1 MAPKSPSPISTT
13 TPTPP
18 PIKSPVAPEE
28 NRLEARMVNGC
39 WCVMVNGGWVE
50 LGFHE
55 ERPHQVTPIS
65 LPAEQVLRENHY
77 WGLDSLEDPP
87 RGGEMHP
94 HQGQVTPTGQ
104 LLTAAPQRVDT

>member
-1 MAPKSPSPISTT
+1 
-13 TPTPP
+13 
-18 PIKSPVAPEE
+18 
-28 NRLEARMVNGC
+28 MVNGR

-65 LPAEQVLRENHY
+65 LPAKQVLRENHY
-77 WGLDSLEDPP
+77 WGLDSLKDPP

-94 HQGQVTPTGQ
+94 HQGATEGRHPNRP
-104 LLTAAPQRVDT
+104 L

>member
-1 MAPKSPSPISTT
+1 
-13 TPTPP
+13 
-18 PIKSPVAPEE
+18 
-28 NRLEARMVNGC
+28 MVNGC
-39 WCVMVNGGWVE
+39 WCVMVNRGWVE

-55 ERPHQVTPIS
+55 ERPHQVTPIL
-65 LPAEQVLRENHY
+65 LPAKQVSRENHY
-77 WGLDSLEDPP
+77 WGLDSLKDPP